1 MAAIVF
7 AMVTVVLLAVAVR
20 QWSAPP
26 PEAGSDE
33 SARNRWQGNLL
44 FFLLSICLVVSVLLA
59 AEVAGWSRDR
69 ALWISV
75 GTFSRSHD
83 ADPPLVV
90 LGELPGPLAAQSD
103 RR

>member
-33 SARNRWQGNLL
+33 SARNRWHGTGMGRYG
-44 FFLLSICLVVSVLLA
+44 FRWVRFSVS
-59 AEVAGWSRDR
+59 
-69 ALWISV
+69 
-75 GTFSRSHD
+75 
-83 ADPPLVV
+83 
-90 LGELPGPLAAQSD
+90 
-103 RR
+103 